1 MRGYYTCS
9 IIHGGGVYYTCSII
23 HPPMYYTT
31 SIIHPPH
38 VLYYKYNTPPHVLYY
53 KYNNRAS
60 IYRSQLTLFSFFMMN
75 YNLLQNLQFTRVPIR
90 EKVRLLLKKLIYY
103 KSCLDEWL

>member
-1 MRGYYTCS
+1 M
-9 IIHGGGVYYTCSII
+9 GGVYYTCGIM
-23 HPPMYYTT
+23 PARA
-31 SIIHPPH
+31 
-38 VLYYKYNTPPHVLYY
+38 LYLQYNTPPPHVLYY

-60 IYRSQLTLFSFFMMN
+60 IYRFQLTLFSFFIMN
-75 YNLLQNLQFTRVPIR
+75 YNLLQNVQFTRVPIR